1 MVPPTDAQAGEL
13 LIRYLADRD
22 VSCPGCG
29 YNLRDLTR
37 DRCPE
42 CDQELALRVGLVESR
57 LAGFIAGLIGL
68 AAGAGFSGLLVV
80 FFTVHFFT
88 GTFQPGWFLLFTS
101 AGLLLEGGLLALWVA
116 HGRRI
121 RRLGRGR
128 RLLLVLG
135 CWVLT
140 LANLIV
146 FTATIR

>member
-1 MVPPTDAQAGEL
+1 MVPATDAQAGEL

-22 VSCPGCG
+22 VSCPACG

-37 DRCPE
+37 ARCPE
-42 CDQELALRVGLVESR
+42 CDQELALRVGLVESG

-68 AAGAGFSGLLVV
+68 AAGAGFSGLLLL
-80 FFTVHFFT
+80 FFTIHIFLGHFT
-88 GTFQPGWFLLFTS
+88 PGWFLWFTG
-101 AGLLLEGGLLALWVA
+101 AGVLLEGGLLALWVA
-116 HGRRI
+116 CGRRI
-121 RRLGRGR
+121 RRLGRGS

-140 LANLIV
+140 LVNLIV